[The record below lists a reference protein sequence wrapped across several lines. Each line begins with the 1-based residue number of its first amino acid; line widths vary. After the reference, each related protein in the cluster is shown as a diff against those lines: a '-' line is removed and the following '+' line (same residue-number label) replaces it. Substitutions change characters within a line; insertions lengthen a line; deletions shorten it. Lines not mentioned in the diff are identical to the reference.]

1 MYNDYKPTYL
11 IMVTNQN
18 NNKFYNCFPEGDRFR
33 VEYGRVDS
41 TKTTLYYNKYDW
53 DSKINSK
60 LKKGYRDISQLK
72 QELIEE
78 IKPTAE
84 NYADVES
91 EIVRKLI
98 SDLQRYSK
106 EKVNSSYSVKSSAV
120 TNAMVEEAQNIINK
134 LINTKTINEF
144 NSILVRLFA
153 AIPRKMGNVKDCLAY
168 KIEDIEKIIKRE
180 QDLLDVLRGQIY
192 IPNKTNST
200 SEENT
205 SGINLGDLGLVIEEA
220 TDEDIYQIKRHMGS
234 CADKFKKAYRVI
246 NKETQEKFD
255 KFVKD
260 NNIVTK
266 KLLFHG
272 SRNENFW
279 SILKLGLKLRPANA
293 VITGK
298 MFGYGIY
305 FAPKCSKSIGYTSLR
320 GSYWASGNS
329 NKAYM
334 AIFNV
339 AYGNPYDVYDFNSK
353 YYDLSYDKLQSF
365 KTGAT
370 CLHAHSDKG
379 MLRNDEIV
387 VYKEEQVTI
396 KYLVEIG
403 N

>member
-153 AIPRKMGNVKDCLAY
+153 AIPRKMGNVKDYLAY
-168 KIEDIEKIIKRE
+168 KVEDIEKIIKRE

-200 SEENT
+200 LEENT
-205 SGINLGDLGLVIEEA
+205 SGINLGDLGLVIKEA

-329 NKAYM
+329 DKAYM

-339 AYGNPYDVYDFNSK
+339 AYGNPYDVYDFNNK
-353 YYDLSYDKLQSF
+353 YYDLSYNKLQSF

>member
-41 TKTTLYYNKYDW
+41 TKTTLYYNKHDW
-53 DSKINSK
+53 NSKINSK
-60 LKKGYRDISQLK
+60 LKKGYKDISQLK

-120 TNAMVEEAQNIINK
+120 TNAMVEEAQNIINN

-153 AIPRKMGNVKDCLAY
+153 AIPRKMGNVKDYLAY
-168 KIEDIEKIIKRE
+168 KVEDIEKIIKRE
-180 QDLLDVLRGQIY
+180 QDLLDVLRGQVY

-205 SGINLGDLGLVIEEA
+205 SGINLSDLGLIIEEA

-279 SILKLGLKLRPANA
+279 SILKLGLKLRPTSA

-329 NKAYM
+329 DKAYM

>member
-60 LKKGYRDISQLK
+60 LKKGYKDISQLK

-106 EKVNSSYSVKSSAV
+106 EKVNSSYSVKSSAI
-120 TNAMVEEAQNIINK
+120 TNAMVEEAQNIINE

-144 NSILVRLFA
+144 NSILLKLFA
-153 AIPRKMGNVKDCLAY
+153 AIPRKMDNVINYLAY

-180 QDLLDVLRGQIY
+180 QDLLDVLRGQVF

-205 SGINLGDLGLVIEEA
+205 SGINLSDLGLIIEEA

-234 CADKFKKAYRVI
+234 CANKFKKAYRVI

-279 SILKLGLKLRPANA
+279 SILKIGLKLRPANA

-329 NKAYM
+329 DKAYM

>member
-41 TKTTLYYNKYDW
+41 TKTTLYYNKCDW

-60 LKKGYRDISQLK
+60 LKKGYKDISQLK

-144 NSILVRLFA
+144 NSILVKLFA
-153 AIPRKMGNVKDCLAY
+153 AIPRKMDNVKNYLAY

-220 TDEDIYQIKRHMGS
+220 TDEDIYQIKKHMGS

-255 KFVKD
+255 EFVKD

-279 SILKLGLKLRPANA
+279 SILKIGLKLRPANA

-329 NKAYM
+329 DKAYM

>member
-41 TKTTLYYNKYDW
+41 TKTTLFYNKYDW

-60 LKKGYRDISQLK
+60 LKKGYKDISQLK

-153 AIPRKMGNVKDCLAY
+153 VIPRKMGNVKDYLAY
-168 KIEDIEKIIKRE
+168 KVEDIEKIIKRE

-220 TDEDIYQIKRHMGS
+220 ADEDIYQIKRHMGS

-260 NNIVTK
+260 NNIITK

-329 NKAYM
+329 DKAYM

-353 YYDLSYDKLQSF
+353 YYDLSYGKLQSF

>member
-41 TKTTLYYNKYDW
+41 TKTTLYYNKHDW

-60 LKKGYRDISQLK
+60 LKKGYKDISQLK

-153 AIPRKMGNVKDCLAY
+153 AIPRKMGNVKDYLAY
-168 KIEDIEKIIKRE
+168 KVEDIEKIIKRE

-205 SGINLGDLGLVIEEA
+205 SGINLSDLGLIIEEA

-329 NKAYM
+329 DKAYM

>member
-41 TKTTLYYNKYDW
+41 TKTTLFYNKYDW

-60 LKKGYRDISQLK
+60 LKKGYKDISQLK

-144 NSILVRLFA
+144 NSILVKLFA
-153 AIPRKMGNVKDCLAY
+153 AIPRKMDNVKNYLAY

-180 QDLLDVLRGQIY
+180 QDLLDVLRGQVF

-205 SGINLGDLGLVIEEA
+205 SGINLSDLGLIIEEA

-329 NKAYM
+329 DKAYM

-365 KTGAT
+365 KTRAT

>member
-60 LKKGYRDISQLK
+60 LKKGYKDISQLK

-153 AIPRKMGNVKDCLAY
+153 AIPRKMDNVKNYLAY

-180 QDLLDVLRGQIY
+180 QDLLDVLRGQVY

-205 SGINLGDLGLVIEEA
+205 SGINLSDLGLIIEEA

-329 NKAYM
+329 DKAYM

>member
-60 LKKGYRDISQLK
+60 LKKGYKDISQLK

-120 TNAMVEEAQNIINK
+120 TNAMVEEAQNIINN

-153 AIPRKMGNVKDCLAY
+153 AIPRKMDNVKNYLAY

-180 QDLLDVLRGQIY
+180 QDLLDVLRGQVY

-205 SGINLGDLGLVIEEA
+205 SGINLSDLGLIIEEA

-329 NKAYM
+329 DKAYM

-353 YYDLSYDKLQSF
+353 YYDLSYNKLQSF